1 MAKRRRKQ
9 REQGKGRRG
18 GAEKRKV
25 LKVIIE
31 SLDKRGRHTPFFHG
45 EIVY

>member
-18 GAEKRKV
+18 GAEKSKG

-31 SLDKRGRHTPFFHG
+31 SLDKQGRHTPFFHG